1 MSSNLL
7 KRSYTNLAQDDTRV
21 INVNDLMARR
31 MEELAAKRQENP
43 REGFVSGLMADVI
56 DTDAYIENS
65 EEAGSCGVIKAGADF
80 GALKEEAE
88 REAAEILERA
98 RAQAAEIEQM
108 AAVQAQ
114 QEKTRVLEQA
124 RQQGYADGLEQMRQ
138 ETARMEAELKEKERQ
153 LEASYQ
159 SLIEELEPQFVDTI
173 TGIYEHIFK
182 VELGNYREVLG
193 YLISTTMR
201 RSEGSRDF
209 LVHVSKEDYSEV
221 SAMKKQITEGVISP
235 NCSVEFVE
243 DITLSQNEC
252 LIETDGGIFDCGLG
266 TQLTELRQKLR
277 LLSYE
282 RN

>member
-21 INVNDLMARR
+21 INVNDLVAKR
-31 MEELAAKRQENP
+31 MEELSAKRLEAQ
-43 REGFVSGLMADVI
+43 REGFVSGLVADVI
-56 DTDAYIENS
+56 DTDAYVE
-65 EEAGSCGVIKAGADF
+65 GSDETGIGGVIKPGADF

-88 REAAEILERA
+88 KEAAKIIEGAKA
-98 RAQAAEIEQM
+98 RAEEIEQM

-114 QEKTRVLEQA
+114 QEKTKVLEQA
-124 RQQGYADGLEQMRQ
+124 RQQGYADGLEQTRK
-138 ETARMEAELKEKERQ
+138 EAARLEAEFKEKERL
-153 LEASYQ
+153 LEAGYQ
-159 SLIEELEPQFVDTI
+159 SMMDELEPQFVDTI
-173 TGIYEHIFK
+173 TGIYEHIFN
-182 VELGNYREVLG
+182 VELGKYREVLG

-201 RSEGSRDF
+201 RTEGTRDF
-209 LVHVSKEDYSEV
+209 LVHVSKDDYSEV
-221 SAMKKQITEGVISP
+221 SVMKKQITEGVISP

-282 RN
+282 RS